1 MRNKKIDNIFFMI
14 IGTISFYYYYSTLVT
29 TYLYYIIILLL
40 AFLTIFVVK
49 NANSKL
55 KGFTLLM
62 RMLKLFL
69 ILYFVL
75 FSFLLIRKNNSKL
88 EIFKTSL
95 NGYYTGRID
104 GVMFKF
110 KGFSFKR
117 NVNLT
122 DYTQGDLRE
131 KYDLK
136 LELTSLTSNIY
147 FIENL
152 SLVEKNNAF
161 GKDSKR
167 ELLR

>member
-1 MRNKKIDNIFFMI
+1 MRNKKFDNIFFMI

-40 AFLTIFVVK
+40 AFLTIFVK

-55 KGFTLLM
+55 KSFTLLM

-75 FSFLLIRKNNSKL
+75 FSFLLIRKDNSKL

-104 GVMFKF
+104 GVLFRFKDF
-110 KGFSFKR
+110 NFKR

-122 DYTQGDLRE
+122 GYTQDDLRE

-136 LELTSLTSNIY
+136 LELTPLTSNIY

-152 SLVEKNNAF
+152 SLVEKNDVLGN
-161 GKDSKR
+161 D
-167 ELLR
+167 

>member
-1 MRNKKIDNIFFMI
+1 MRNKKFDNIFFMI

-40 AFLTIFVVK
+40 AFLTIFVK

-55 KGFTLLM
+55 KSFTLLM

-75 FSFLLIRKNNSKL
+75 FSFLLIRKDNSKL

-122 DYTQGDLRE
+122 DYTQGDL
-131 KYDLK
+131 
-136 LELTSLTSNIY
+136 TQI
-147 FIENL
+147 
-152 SLVEKNNAF
+152 
-161 GKDSKR
+161 GH
-167 ELLR
+167 

>member
-1 MRNKKIDNIFFMI
+1 MIIFF
-14 IGTISFYYYYSTLVT
+14 YDNWHN
-29 TYLYYIIILLL
+29 IILLL
-40 AFLTIFVVK
+40 LFYFGDNVSLLYY
-49 NANSKL
+49 N
-55 KGFTLLM
+55 FTLLM